1 MRRPLVQINLVTE
14 DMASAAAL
22 GIIAAAVGFVIG
34 VSISAATSA
43 DDGSQRRSV
52 ADMSASER
60 AKVMN
65 IRTLPNGKS
74 MGRFPVEDVYFTD
87 DDLPD
92 FIGAYSDEGQQG
104 YIRKED
110 YIGPQPS
117 SPEEA
122 LATPTTRVVPVFAE
136 NGETVIGQFTF
147 GDRVPAEDDEI
158 AQDEPLD

>member
-1 MRRPLVQINLVTE
+1 MGR
-14 DMASAAAL
+14 SAAL
-22 GIIAAAVGFVIG
+22 GIFVAAVGFVIG
-34 VSISAATSA
+34 VSISAATSG

-65 IRTLPNGKS
+65 IKTLPNGKTL
-74 MGRFPVEDVYFTD
+74 GTFPVEDVYFTD

-92 FIGAYSDEGQQG
+92 FLGVFSDYGQQG

-117 SPEEA
+117 SPAEA
-122 LATPTTRVVPVFAE
+122 LAMPETRVVPVFAE
-136 NGETVIGQFTF
+136 DGETVIGQFTF
-147 GDRVPAEDDEI
+147 GDRVPVDDEKV
-158 AQDEPLD
+158 QDEPLE